1 MASECSGGLGHT
13 LLLQLFSS
21 SALANPSRQLHSR
34 ERFFLEAVTS
44 WKSEVQRK
52 LILKDVLSWIQKL
65 IYSLLPA
72 SVHMAWKNYFNLLTI
87 SR

>member
-21 SALANPSRQLHSR
+21 SALASPSHQLHSR
-34 ERFFLEAVTS
+34 ERFFLEAATS
-44 WKSEVQRK
+44 RKQRK
-52 LILKDVLSWIQKL
+52 LMLVDVMSWIQKL

-72 SVHMAWKNYFNLLTI
+72 NVHIT
-87 SR
+87 